1 MGSKTRSTLLSKS
14 ALGTSL
20 HGHVDLALK
29 RLKALSRRLAAIS
42 ATLSEEVKILNRLY
56 YKGKNQHR
64 ISLFW
69 RHVEEIRR
77 LSLRIHSL
85 DLAGTVNRLRHTF
98 YNSTDY
104 TNSNILKASWTHV
117 PPPKELKTILRN
129 SGSARRLLLEAD
141 KRFTRAYCSF
151 KQAMQTGAFL
161 QLILTLSAIVC
172 RLQALNRTLLEIME
186 EIPSAV
192 SELCASLEHSS
203 SASVPAPP
211 ILPSNTPNLPSP
223 AEIDLSQELEE
234 EHRDPEMLPGR
245 KLNRTVK
252 NPTSGSEKQTIHLEP
267 KQQPSASLKVLEHTA
282 VTDRNNVSEKKKKRK
297 RKLVDE
303 IDAIFGL

>member
-104 TNSNILKASWTHV
+104 TKWVAS
-117 PPPKELKTILRN
+117 PY
-129 SGSARRLLLEAD
+129 LL
-141 KRFTRAYCSF
+141 
-151 KQAMQTGAFL
+151 
-161 QLILTLSAIVC
+161 AI
-172 RLQALNRTLLEIME
+172 QM
-186 EIPSAV
+186 
-192 SELCASLEHSS
+192 
-203 SASVPAPP
+203 
-211 ILPSNTPNLPSP
+211 
-223 AEIDLSQELEE
+223 
-234 EHRDPEMLPGR
+234 M
-245 KLNRTVK
+245 
-252 NPTSGSEKQTIHLEP
+252 
-267 KQQPSASLKVLEHTA
+267 
-282 VTDRNNVSEKKKKRK
+282 
-297 RKLVDE
+297 
-303 IDAIFGL
+303 